1 MAVPINV
8 EMEIGCVFHHASH
21 PTSLKEQ
28 VTSPLEKAVLQV
40 SFPHSLA
47 EAMLVVCNYSYFFF
61 LLRVSGLFIDHNP
74 HGSFFCTYFLCS
86 KIW

>member
-40 SFPHSLA
+40 SFLHSLA
-47 EAMLVVCNYSYFFF
+47 EAMLVVCNYSDFFSVTCEWLIYRSQPTWIF
-61 LLRVSGLFIDHNP
+61 LLYLF
-74 HGSFFCTYFLCS
+74 SLQ
-86 KIW
+86 